1 MEKKNKNP
9 FSFQPYAR
17 LLFSCNSI
25 PKNYGDKSEGFYR
38 RLIIVRFNH
47 SVPEERRDPELLE
60 KFRCEADGIFQFAL
74 EGLRRLMQ
82 NHFHFS
88 ETQANA
94 QELQKYREDSNS
106 VLAFVRDCCTLQMD
120 AEVGRMEFF
129 ARYKAY
135 CDSCGMAPYSQQNF
149 NNELEANF
157 PTVVKAADRTGKRR
171 TWRGISFSESHV

>member
-1 MEKKNKNP
+1 MP
-9 FSFQPYAR
+9 FVPFVWLGMVSLVSP
-17 LLFSCNSI
+17 LCIPLMVSI

-47 SVPEERRDPELLE
+47 SVPEDKRDPELLE

-88 ETQANA
+88 ETKANA

-106 VLAFVRDCCTLQMD
+106 VLAFVRDCCTLQMENMPLNVLTTY
-120 AEVGRMEFF
+120 ASIRNH
-129 ARYKAY
+129 
-135 CDSCGMAPYSQQNF
+135 P
-149 NNELEANF
+149 
-157 PTVVKAADRTGKRR
+157 
-171 TWRGISFSESHV
+171 H

>member
-1 MEKKNKNP
+1 
-9 FSFQPYAR
+9 
-17 LLFSCNSI
+17 
-25 PKNYGDKSEGFYR
+25 
-38 RLIIVRFNH
+38 
-47 SVPEERRDPELLE
+47 
-60 KFRCEADGIFQFAL
+60 
-74 EGLRRLMQ
+74 MQ

-88 ETQANA
+88 ETKANA

-157 PTVVKAADRTGKRR
+157 PR
-171 TWRGISFSESHV
+171 S